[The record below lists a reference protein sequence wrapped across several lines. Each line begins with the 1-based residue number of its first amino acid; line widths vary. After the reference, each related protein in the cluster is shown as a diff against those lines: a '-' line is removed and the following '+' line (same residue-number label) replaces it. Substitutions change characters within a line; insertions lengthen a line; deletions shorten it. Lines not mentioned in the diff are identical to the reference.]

1 MDGRINYPGG
11 IIMEK
16 TLILKFTKKTWNKP
30 VIHGLSQVSDL
41 VFNILEA
48 KVLPRQDAF
57 VIMSLEGSEEDFN
70 KGLDYLRSAN
80 VIIEEVTENIRKDE
94 DRCVHCGACT
104 AVCPTDALF
113 VDGADKK
120 VVLDHDKCTA
130 CGNCV
135 KVCTV
140 QCIELSVMKL
150 NGNQGE
156 RKAS

>member
-1 MDGRINYPGG
+1 
-11 IIMEK
+11 MEK
-16 TLILKFTKKTWNKP
+16 VVILKFTKQTWNKP
-30 VIHGLSQVSDL
+30 VIYGLSQNSNL

-57 VIMSLEGSEEDFN
+57 AIMSLEGSEEEYQ
-70 KGLDYLRSAN
+70 KGIDYLKSCN
-80 VIIEEVTENIRKDE
+80 VIIEEVPENIKKDD

-113 VDGADKK
+113 VDGSDKK
-120 VVLDHDKCTA
+120 VVLDRDKCVA

-140 QCIELSVMKL
+140 QCIELFLAKI
-150 NGNQGE
+150 NGVSGD

>member
-1 MDGRINYPGG
+1 
-11 IIMEK
+11 MEK
-16 TLILKFTKKTWNKP
+16 VVILKFTKKTWNNP
-30 VIHGLSQVSDL
+30 VIYGLSQNTNL

-57 VIMSLEGSEEDFN
+57 AIMSLEGSEEEYQ
-70 KGLDYLRSAN
+70 KGLEYLRSCN
-80 VIIEEVTENIRKDE
+80 VIIEEVPENIRKDE
-94 DRCVHCGACT
+94 ESCVHCGACT

-113 VDGADKK
+113 VDGSEKK
-120 VVLDHDKCTA
+120 VVLDREKCVA

-140 QCIELSVMKL
+140 QCIELFVMGL
-150 NGNQGE
+150 NGVPGE

>member
-1 MDGRINYPGG
+1 
-11 IIMEK
+11 MEK
-16 TLILKFTKKTWNKP
+16 TLILKFTKKTWNTP
-30 VIHGLSQVSDL
+30 VIHGLSQVCDL

-57 VIMSLEGSEEDFN
+57 AIMSLEGSEEDFA
-70 KGLDYLRSAN
+70 KGLEYLKSCN
-80 VIIEEVTENIRKDE
+80 VIIEEVPENIQKDE

-113 VDGADKK
+113 VDGPDRK
-120 VVLDHDKCTA
+120 VTLDPEKCVA

-140 QCIELSVMKL
+140 QCIDLFVMNL
-150 NGNQGE
+150 NGIPGE

>member
-1 MDGRINYPGG
+1 
-11 IIMEK
+11 MEK
-16 TLILKFTKKTWNKP
+16 VVILKFTKKTWNKP
-30 VIHGLSQVSDL
+30 VIYGLSQNSNL

-57 VIMSLEGSEEDFN
+57 AIMSLEGTEEEYQ
-70 KGLDYLRSAN
+70 KGLDYLRSCN
-80 VIIEEVTENIRKDE
+80 VIIEEVPENIQRDE

-113 VDGADKK
+113 VDGDDKK
-120 VVLDHDKCTA
+120 VVLDVEKCVA

-140 QCIELSVMKL
+140 QCIDLLLPKL
-150 NGNQGE
+150 NGTSWEKQ
-156 RKAS
+156 AS

>member
-1 MDGRINYPGG
+1 
-11 IIMEK
+11 MEK
-16 TLILKFTKKTWNKP
+16 VVILKFTKKTWNTP
-30 VIHGLSQVSDL
+30 VIYGLSQNSKL

-57 VIMSLEGSEEDFN
+57 AIMSLEGSEDEYQ
-70 KGLDYLRSAN
+70 KGLDYLRSCN
-80 VIIEEVTENIRKDE
+80 VIIEEVPENIRKDE

-113 VDGADKK
+113 VDGPEKK
-120 VVLDHDKCTA
+120 VVLDRDMCVA

-140 QCIELSVMKL
+140 QCIELFLLKV
-150 NGNQGE
+150 NGTSGE

>member
-1 MDGRINYPGG
+1 MKNYL
-11 IIMEK
+11 MEK
-16 TLILKFTKKTWNKP
+16 VVILKFTKQTWNKP

-57 VIMSLEGSEEDFN
+57 AIMSLEGTEEEYN
-70 KGLDYLRSAN
+70 KGIDYLKSCN
-80 VIIEEVTENIRKDE
+80 VIIEEVPENIKKDE

-113 VDGADKK
+113 VEDPDKT
-120 VVLDHDKCTA
+120 VVLDADKCVA

-140 QCIELSVMKL
+140 QCIELFLGKI
-150 NGNQGE
+150 NGPSWD

>member
-1 MDGRINYPGG
+1 
-11 IIMEK
+11 MEK
-16 TLILKFTKKTWNKP
+16 VVILKFTKKTWNKP
-30 VIHGLSQVSDL
+30 VIYGLSQNSKL

-57 VIMSLEGSEEDFN
+57 AIMSLEGTEEEYQ
-70 KGLDYLRSAN
+70 KGLDYLRSCN
-80 VIIEEVTENIRKDE
+80 VIIEEVPENIQRDE

-113 VDGADKK
+113 VDSDDKK
-120 VVLDHDKCTA
+120 VVLDVEKCVA

-140 QCIELSVMKL
+140 QCIELFLLKI
-150 NGNQGE
+150 NGAPEE

>member
-1 MDGRINYPGG
+1 MFTVRKFV
-11 IIMEK
+11 MEK
-16 TLILKFTKKTWNKP
+16 VVILKFTKKTWNKP
-30 VIHGLSQVSDL
+30 VIHGLSQNSNL

-57 VIMSLEGSEEDFN
+57 AIMSLEGTEEEYQ
-70 KGLDYLRSAN
+70 KGLEYLRSCN
-80 VIIEEVTENIRKDE
+80 VIIEEVPENIRKDE
-94 DRCVHCGACT
+94 DRCVHCGTCT

-113 VDGADKK
+113 VDGLEKK
-120 VVLDHDKCTA
+120 VVLDREKCVA

-140 QCIELSVMKL
+140 QCIELFVMGL
-150 NGNQGE
+150 NGVPGE

>member
-1 MDGRINYPGG
+1 MR
-11 IIMEK
+11 
-16 TLILKFTKKTWNKP
+16 
-30 VIHGLSQVSDL
+30 V

-57 VIMSLEGSEEDFN
+57 VIMSLEGSEEDFS

-120 VVLDHDKCTA
+120 VVLDHGKCVA

-150 NGNQGE
+150 NGTQGE

>member
-1 MDGRINYPGG
+1 
-11 IIMEK
+11 MEK
-16 TLILKFTKKTWNKP
+16 VVILKFTKQTWNKP
-30 VIHGLSQVSDL
+30 VIHGLSQECDL

-57 VIMSLEGSEEDFN
+57 AIMSLEGTEDEYN
-70 KGLDYLRSAN
+70 KGLEYLRSCN
-80 VIIEEVTENIRKDE
+80 VIIEEVPENIQRDE
-94 DRCVHCGACT
+94 DACVHCGACT

-113 VDGADKK
+113 VDGPDKK
-120 VVLDHDKCTA
+120 VVLDVEKCVA

-140 QCIELSVMKL
+140 QCIDLFLMKI
-150 NGNQGE
+150 NGAPGE

>member
-1 MDGRINYPGG
+1 
-11 IIMEK
+11 MEK
-16 TLILKFTKKTWNKP
+16 VVILKFTKQTWNKP

-57 VIMSLEGSEEDFN
+57 AIMSLEGTEEEYR
-70 KGLDYLRSAN
+70 KGLDYLRSCN
-80 VIIEEVTENIRKDE
+80 VIIEEVPENIQRDE

-113 VDGADKK
+113 VDGSDKK
-120 VVLDHDKCTA
+120 VVLDVDKCVA

-140 QCIELSVMKL
+140 QCIELLLPKL
-150 NGNQGE
+150 NGTSWE
-156 RKAS
+156 KKAS